1 MAPRTPHADLA
12 DFITEIITE
21 AGRMTLEYFQD
32 PALVVDRKLDGTP
45 VTVADRMA
53 ERFLRE
59 QITKRFPDDAII
71 GEEEDDV
78 TGTTGRSWV
87 IDPIDGTKSFTAG
100 VPLYAN
106 LVAVI
111 DDDVPVVGAINLPA
125 LDELVIATSGGGAFF
140 NGEPTRVSATDEL
153 RGAYLMTSG
162 LTYWP
167 EGALERLTAEGMTI
181 RTWADAYGYALVAT
195 GRVAAMV
202 DPLANLWD
210 VAPMLVILEEAGG
223 RFTSL
228 AGERTVAAGNGVGS
242 NGAIH
247 DKLIAVLPDHGRE
260 SS

>member
-1 MAPRTPHADLA
+1 
-12 DFITEIITE
+12 
-21 AGRMTLEYFQD
+21 MTLEYFRD
-32 PALVVDRKLDGTP
+32 PSLVVDRKLDGTP
-45 VTVADRMA
+45 VTVADRLA

-59 QITKRFPDDAII
+59 QILDRFPDDSIV

-78 TGTTGRSWV
+78 EGTTGRSWI

-106 LVAVI
+106 LIAVL

-125 LDELVIATSGGGAFF
+125 LDELVTATVGGGAFL
-140 NGEPTRVSATDEL
+140 NGEPTRVSDTAEL
-153 RGAYLMTSG
+153 AGAYLMTSG

-167 EGALERLTAEGMTI
+167 PGALERLTEAGMTI

-210 VAPMLVILEEAGG
+210 VAPMQVILEEAGG

-228 AGERTVAAGNGVGS
+228 AGARTVAGGNGVGS

-247 DKLIAVLPDHGRE
+247 DKLLAVLPDHGRH
-260 SS
+260 

>member
-1 MAPRTPHADLA
+1 
-12 DFITEIITE
+12 
-21 AGRMTLEYFQD
+21 MTLEYFQD

-45 VTVADRMA
+45 VTVADRLA

-59 QITKRFPDDAII
+59 QILERFPTDSIV

-78 TGTTGRSWV
+78 AGTSGREWI

-100 VPLYAN
+100 VPLFAN
-106 LVAVI
+106 LIAVL
-111 DDDVPVVGAINLPA
+111 DDDVPVLGAINLPA
-125 LDELVIATSGGGAFF
+125 LDELVLASAGGGAFF
-140 NGEPTRVSATDEL
+140 NGQPTRVSDTADL

-167 EGALERLTAEGMTI
+167 EGSLERLTAEGMTI

-210 VAPMLVILEEAGG
+210 VAPMQVILEEAGG
-223 RFTSL
+223 KFTDL
-228 AGERTVAAGNGVGS
+228 AGTRTVAGGNGVGS

-247 DKLIAVLPDHGRE
+247 EKLLAILPNHGRE
-260 SS
+260 

>member
-1 MAPRTPHADLA
+1 
-12 DFITEIITE
+12 
-21 AGRMTLEYFQD
+21 MTLEYFQD

-45 VTVADRMA
+45 VTVADRLA

-59 QITKRFPDDAII
+59 QILERFPTDSIV

-78 TGTTGRSWV
+78 AGTSGRAWI

-100 VPLYAN
+100 VPLFAN
-106 LVAVI
+106 LIAVL
-111 DDDVPVVGAINLPA
+111 DDDVPVLGAINLPA
-125 LDELVIATSGGGAFF
+125 LDELVLASAGGGAFF
-140 NGEPTRVSATDEL
+140 NGQPTRVSDTADL

-167 EGALERLTAEGMTI
+167 EGSLERLTAEGMTI

-210 VAPMLVILEEAGG
+210 VAPMQVILEEAGG
-223 RFTSL
+223 KFTDL
-228 AGERTVAAGNGVGS
+228 AGTRTVAGGNGVGS

-247 DKLIAVLPDHGRE
+247 EKLLAILPNHGRE
-260 SS
+260 

>member
-1 MAPRTPHADLA
+1 MAPPTAAPADLL

-21 AGRMTLEYFQD
+21 AGRLTLEFFQD
-32 PALVVDRKLDGTP
+32 PSLVVDRKLDGTP
-45 VTVADRMA
+45 VTAADRVA
-53 ERFLRE
+53 ERFIRE
-59 QITKRFPDDAII
+59 QIMSRFPDDAII

-78 TGTTGRSWV
+78 LGTSGRSWI

-100 VPLYAN
+100 VPLFAN
-106 LVAVI
+106 LIAVL
-111 DDDVPVVGAINLPA
+111 DNDVPVVGAINLPA
-125 LDELVIATSGGGAFF
+125 LHELVIASSGGGAFF
-140 NGEPTRVSATDEL
+140 NGEPTRVSSTADL

-202 DPLANLWD
+202 DPLANIWD
-210 VAPMLVILEEAGG
+210 VAPMQVILEEAGG

-228 AGERTVAAGNGVGS
+228 SGERSIAAGNGVGS

-247 DKLIAVLPDHGRE
+247 DKLLAVLPAGGRE
-260 SS
+260 